1 MIFDV
6 LMYIWQNFPELQKQL
21 WLSASKMQTWHSMN
35 LLRKYS
41 LPSFRQS
48 MLLQLSIYIIF
59 IVVLNKKRSTPPL
72 PHRKKGGDEK
82 ETTLTL
88 SVNAFG
94 TKVLIRVLNIRLL
107 LETGPARQSLAV
119 CRPKKEHSFLTYFK
133 TLSIGPALRIEPA
146 TSRSDVKSSTN

>member
-6 LMYIWQNFPELQKQL
+6 LMYIWQNFPELQKQF

-48 MLLQLSIYIIF
+48 MLLQLPIYII
-59 IVVLNKKRSTPPL
+59 LNKKRSTPPL
-72 PHRKKGGDEK
+72 PYRKKGGDEK
-82 ETTLTL
+82 ETTLSL
-88 SVNAFG
+88 SVNAFV
-94 TKVLIRVLNIRLL
+94 TKVLIRVLNIRLP
-107 LETGPARQSLAV
+107 LETGQGRKTLAV